1 MKNDINFINNN
12 IDILNKKV
20 TSIEIHFENVT
31 DKNIQT
37 IAEGHLDL
45 SGKLD
50 DALKVE
56 NEKELLV
63 VRVRIIEDELRK
75 MKEQPNQIA

>member
-12 IDILNKKV
+12 IDKKKKKV

-45 SGKLD
+45 SRKLD

>member
-45 SGKLD
+45 SRKLD

-56 NEKELLV
+56 NEKGLLV

>member
-45 SGKLD
+45 SRKLD

-75 MKEQPNQIA
+75 MK

>member
-45 SGKLD
+45 SRKLD